1 MNMELKN
8 QTNQRRN
15 RSYYFDKE
23 NPSRTIILSGE
34 VDDNTVYDL
43 IEMICDINE
52 YDDENEDNVRD
63 YERKPIK
70 MIVNSFGGSVYDGFA
85 LIGVMENSKTPI
97 HTYCYGSAMSMA
109 LLIMVSGHKRF
120 GHRLSTFMYHEC
132 LDNLPYDKLTTLKE
146 NLEETKRIM
155 KVYDDQLLSKTKLK
169 RKQVEDIK
177 KIKLDWYM
185 SPEEALSYKIIDQ
198 II

>member
-1 MNMELKN
+1 MTTKLGNQHNQKKN
-8 QTNQRRN
+8 K
-15 RSYYFDKE
+15 SYYFDKE

-34 VDDNTVYDL
+34 VDDDSVYDV
-43 IEMICDINE
+43 IQMISDINE
-52 YDDENEDNVRD
+52 YDDESDDTVKD

-70 MIVNSFGGSVYDGFA
+70 LIINSFGGSVYDGFA
-85 LIGVMENSKTPI
+85 LIGVMETSKTPV

-109 LLIMVSGHKRF
+109 FLILVSGHKRF

-132 LDNLPYDKLTTLKE
+132 LDSPAYDKLATLKE

-155 KVYDDQLLSKTKLK
+155 KVYDDQLLLKTKLK
-169 RKQVEDIK
+169 RKQLEDTK
-177 KIKLDWYM
+177 RVKLDWYIT
-185 SPEEALSYKIIDQ
+185 PEQALSYKIIDQ

>member
-1 MNMELKN
+1 MNMESK
-8 QTNQRRN
+8 NQRRN
-15 RSYYFDKE
+15 KSYYFDKE
-23 NPSRTIILSGE
+23 NPSRTIILCGE

-43 IEMICDINE
+43 MEMICDINE

-109 LLIMVSGHKRF
+109 LLILVSGHKRF
-120 GHRLSTFMYHEC
+120 GHRLATFMYHEC
-132 LDNLPYDKLTTLKE
+132 LDSPAYDKLATLKE

-169 RKQVEDIK
+169 RKQIEDTK
-177 KIKLDWYM
+177 RIKLDWYM
-185 SPEEALSYKIIDQ
+185 SPEEALTYKVIDQ

>member
-1 MNMELKN
+1 MSMESK
-8 QTNQRRN
+8 NQRRAK
-15 RSYYFDKE
+15 SYYFDKE
-23 NPSRTIILSGE
+23 NPSRTIILCGE

-43 IEMICDINE
+43 MEMICDINE
-52 YDDENEDNVRD
+52 YDDENEDNIRD

-85 LIGVMENSKTPI
+85 LIGVMENSKTPV

-109 LLIMVSGHKRF
+109 LLILVSGHKRF
-120 GHRLSTFMYHEC
+120 GHRLATFMYHEC
-132 LDNLPYDKLTTLKE
+132 LDNPPYDKLTTLKE

-169 RKQVEDIK
+169 RKQIEDTK
-177 KIKLDWYM
+177 RIKLDWYM
-185 SPEEALSYKIIDQ
+185 SPEEALTYKVIDQ

>member
-1 MNMELKN
+1 MESK
-8 QTNQRRN
+8 NQRRAK
-15 RSYYFDKE
+15 SYYFDKE
-23 NPSRTIILSGE
+23 NPSRTIILCGE

-43 IEMICDINE
+43 MEMICDINE

-109 LLIMVSGHKRF
+109 LLILVSGHKRF
-120 GHRLSTFMYHEC
+120 GHRLATFMYHEC
-132 LDNLPYDKLTTLKE
+132 LDSPAYDKLATLKE

-169 RKQVEDIK
+169 RKQIEDTK

-185 SPEEALSYKIIDQ
+185 SPEEALSYKVIDQ

>member
-1 MNMELKN
+1 MESK
-8 QTNQRRN
+8 NQRRAK
-15 RSYYFDKE
+15 SYYFDKE
-23 NPSRTIILSGE
+23 NPSRTIILCGE

-43 IEMICDINE
+43 MEMICDINE

-70 MIVNSFGGSVYDGFA
+70 MIINSFGGSVYDGFA

-109 LLIMVSGHKRF
+109 LLILVSGHKRF
-120 GHRLSTFMYHEC
+120 GHRLATFMYHEC
-132 LDNLPYDKLTTLKE
+132 LDSPAYDKLATLKE

-169 RKQVEDIK
+169 RKQIEDTK

-185 SPEEALSYKIIDQ
+185 SPEEALSYKVIDQ

>member
-1 MNMELKN
+1 MSMESK
-8 QTNQRRN
+8 NQRRAK
-15 RSYYFDKE
+15 SYYFDKE
-23 NPSRTIILSGE
+23 NPSRTIILCGE

-43 IEMICDINE
+43 MEMICDINE

-109 LLIMVSGHKRF
+109 LLILVSGHKRF
-120 GHRLSTFMYHEC
+120 GHRLATFMYHEC
-132 LDNLPYDKLTTLKE
+132 LDSPAYDKLATLKE

-169 RKQVEDIK
+169 RKQIEDTK

-185 SPEEALSYKIIDQ
+185 SPEEALAYKVIDQ

>member
-1 MNMELKN
+1 MSMESK
-8 QTNQRRN
+8 NQRRAK
-15 RSYYFDKE
+15 SYYFDKE
-23 NPSRTIILSGE
+23 NPSRTIILCGE

-43 IEMICDINE
+43 MEMICDINE
-52 YDDENEDNVRD
+52 YDDENEDNIRD

-70 MIVNSFGGSVYDGFA
+70 MIINSFGGSVYDGFA

-109 LLIMVSGHKRF
+109 LLILVSGHKRF
-120 GHRLSTFMYHEC
+120 GHRLATFMYHEC
-132 LDNLPYDKLTTLKE
+132 LDSPAYDKLATLKE

-169 RKQVEDIK
+169 RKQIEDTK
-177 KIKLDWYM
+177 KIKLDWYI
-185 SPEEALSYKIIDQ
+185 SPEEALSYKVIDQ

>member
-1 MNMELKN
+1 MESK
-8 QTNQRRN
+8 NQRRAK
-15 RSYYFDKE
+15 SYYFDKE
-23 NPSRTIILSGE
+23 NPSRTIILCGE

-43 IEMICDINE
+43 MEMICDINE

-70 MIVNSFGGSVYDGFA
+70 MIINSFGGSVYDGFA

-109 LLIMVSGHKRF
+109 LLILVSGHKRF
-120 GHRLSTFMYHEC
+120 GHRLATFMYHEC
-132 LDNLPYDKLTTLKE
+132 LDSPAYDKLATLKE

-169 RKQVEDIK
+169 RKQIEDTK
-177 KIKLDWYM
+177 KIKLDWYI
-185 SPEEALSYKIIDQ
+185 SPEEALSYKVIDQ

>member
-1 MNMELKN
+1 MESK
-8 QTNQRRN
+8 NQRRAK
-15 RSYYFDKE
+15 SYYFDKE
-23 NPSRTIILSGE
+23 NPSRTIILCGE

-43 IEMICDINE
+43 MEMICDINE

-109 LLIMVSGHKRF
+109 LLILVSGHKRF
-120 GHRLSTFMYHEC
+120 GHRLATFMYHEC
-132 LDNLPYDKLTTLKE
+132 LDSPAYDKLATLKE

-169 RKQVEDIK
+169 RKQIEDTK

-185 SPEEALSYKIIDQ
+185 SPEEALAYKVIDQ

>member
-1 MNMELKN
+1 MLKKSHKKRFKSN
-8 QTNQRRN
+8 IDVKDNNSRN
-15 RSYYFDKE
+15 LVLSSDITA
-23 NPSRTIILSGE
+23 SSVADIIESIL
-34 VDDNTVYDL
+34 
-43 IEMICDINE
+43 DINTL
-52 YDDENEDNVRD
+52 DDELVEDLQD
-63 YERKPIK
+63 YEREPIK
-70 MIVNSFGGSVYDGFA
+70 LVVNSFGGSVYDGFA

-109 LLIMVSGHKRF
+109 LLILVSGHKRF

-132 LDNLPYDKLTTLKE
+132 LDNPPYDKLTTLKE

-155 KVYDDQLLSKTKLK
+155 KVYDDQLLLKTKLK
-169 RKQVEDIK
+169 RKQLDDTK

>member
-1 MNMELKN
+1 MSMESK
-8 QTNQRRN
+8 NQRRAK
-15 RSYYFDKE
+15 SYYFDKE
-23 NPSRTIILSGE
+23 NPSRTIILCGE

-43 IEMICDINE
+43 MEMICDINE
-52 YDDENEDNVRD
+52 YDDENEDNIRD

-109 LLIMVSGHKRF
+109 LLILVSGHKRF
-120 GHRLSTFMYHEC
+120 GHRLATFMYHEC
-132 LDNLPYDKLTTLKE
+132 LDSPAYDKLATLKE

-169 RKQVEDIK
+169 RKQIEDTK

-185 SPEEALSYKIIDQ
+185 SPEEALSYKVIDQ

>member
-1 MNMELKN
+1 MNMESRN
-8 QTNQRRN
+8 QQNLRRS
-15 RSYYFDKE
+15 RSYYYDRE
-23 NPSRTIILSGE
+23 NPSRTIILSSE
-34 VDDNTVYDL
+34 VDDNSVYDL
-43 IEMICDINE
+43 MEMICDINE
-52 YDDENEDNVRD
+52 YDDENEESIKD
-63 YERKPIK
+63 YDRKPIK
-70 MIVNSFGGSVYDGFA
+70 MIINSFGGSVYDGFA

-109 LLIMVSGHKRF
+109 LLIMVSGHRRF

-146 NLEETKRIM
+146 NIEETKRIM
-155 KVYDDQLLSKTKLK
+155 KVYDDQLLLKTKLK
-169 RKQVEDIK
+169 RKQLEDTK

-185 SPEEALSYKIIDQ
+185 SPEEALNYKIIDQ

>member
-1 MNMELKN
+1 MSMESK
-8 QTNQRRN
+8 NQRRAK
-15 RSYYFDKE
+15 SYYFDKE
-23 NPSRTIILSGE
+23 NPSRTIILCGE

-43 IEMICDINE
+43 MEMICDINE

-109 LLIMVSGHKRF
+109 LLILVSGHKRF
-120 GHRLSTFMYHEC
+120 GHRLATFMYHEC
-132 LDNLPYDKLTTLKE
+132 LDSPAYDKLATLKE

-169 RKQVEDIK
+169 RKQIEDTK
-177 KIKLDWYM
+177 KIKLDWYI
-185 SPEEALSYKIIDQ
+185 SPEEALSYKVIDQ

>member
-1 MNMELKN
+1 MESK
-8 QTNQRRN
+8 NQRRAK
-15 RSYYFDKE
+15 SYYFDKE
-23 NPSRTIILSGE
+23 NPSRTIILCGE

-43 IEMICDINE
+43 MEMICDINE
-52 YDDENEDNVRD
+52 YDDENEDNIRD

-85 LIGVMENSKTPI
+85 LIGVMENSKTPV

-109 LLIMVSGHKRF
+109 LLILVSGHKRF
-120 GHRLSTFMYHEC
+120 GHRLATFMYHEC
-132 LDNLPYDKLTTLKE
+132 LDNPPYDKLTTLKE

-169 RKQVEDIK
+169 RKQIEDTK
-177 KIKLDWYM
+177 RIKLDWYM
-185 SPEEALSYKIIDQ
+185 SPEEALTYKVIDQ

>member
-1 MNMELKN
+1 MNMESK
-8 QTNQRRN
+8 NQRRAK
-15 RSYYFDKE
+15 SYYFDKE
-23 NPSRTIILSGE
+23 NPSRTIILCGE

-43 IEMICDINE
+43 MEMICDINE

-109 LLIMVSGHKRF
+109 LLILVSGHKRF
-120 GHRLSTFMYHEC
+120 GHRLATFMYHEC
-132 LDNLPYDKLTTLKE
+132 LDSPAYDKLATLKE
-146 NLEETKRIM
+146 NLEETKRVM

-169 RKQVEDIK
+169 RKQIEDTK
-177 KIKLDWYM
+177 RIKLDWYM
-185 SPEEALSYKIIDQ
+185 SPEEALTYKVIDQ